1 MNRAGE
7 HILGRKWIL
16 GIAAIMAAV
25 LLWGSFQ
32 PEKLNTQVEK
42 ALVEENGGMPASFRS
57 LDIPKGYEIRQFEGI
72 SLNFIVENNISA
84 NILSH
89 ESEEFSNATGIN
101 IKIKAMDYDTMVKKM
116 NLDFIS
122 QTGKYQIVYV
132 DPYQTLNRFH
142 SYLEVLN
149 PYNENPDYP
158 KIKGLDD
165 DFFENQKYVCS
176 YFGENDKIYSIP
188 FDSTTMILYYRK
200 DIFEKYRDEFIED
213 KGYDWTPG
221 TAEFTWKRYC
231 EVARWI
237 DENVPDNEVKYGSG
251 HMAQRHNS
259 IFCDFSNV
267 LASYGGDYFS
277 DEGIN
282 TLGLES
288 FEDIKVLDGKFTEAL
303 DMYKEIVKSSA
314 PESVN
319 WNWTDTANA
328 FRNGEIAMMTN
339 WDENYSY
346 IDHDLQSSVRGNV
359 GYSILPYGSE
369 RSANIYGGSGIGINR
384 FASEREKK
392 AAWLYLVWATSNDMQ
407 LKVLMHPEGG
417 SLPTRKSAYREVAQ
431 KYKMDD
437 NEFLSMEDTY
447 LKHVKAVMTAWESQ
461 NIYLRPKISSF
472 YEVER
477 VLIENLH
484 DMIQFDI
491 DSEDVS
497 RTIYRQLYE
506 IRRKEAESVEEDN

>member
-1 MNRAGE
+1 MIT
-7 HILGRKWIL
+7 ILLVSFKLENTSTINNGDAL
-16 GIAAIMAAV
+16 GK
-25 LLWGSFQ
+25 
-32 PEKLNTQVEK
+32 EY
-42 ALVEENGGMPASFRS
+42 GGISASFKE
-57 LDIPKGYEIRQFEGI
+57 LDIPEGYDIRQFEGMTL
-72 SLNFIVENNISA
+72 SFIVENNISA
-84 NILSH
+84 NIFSH
-89 ESEEFSNATGIN
+89 ESEEFSKVTGIN
-101 IKIKAMDYDTMVKKM
+101 VKTRAMDYETMVKKM

-122 QTGKYQIVYV
+122 QSGKYQIIYV

-149 PYNENPDYP
+149 QYNENPDYP
-158 KIKGLDD
+158 HVMGLGD

-176 YFGENDKIYSIP
+176 YFGKKDSIYSIP
-188 FDSTTMILYYRK
+188 FDSTTMIMYYRK
-200 DIFEKYRDEFIED
+200 DIFEKYRDSFFKEM
-213 KGYDWTPG
+213 GYDWTPG
-221 TAEFTWKRYC
+221 TPDFTWKRYC
-231 EVARWI
+231 EVAKWI

-251 HMAQRHNS
+251 HMAQEHNS

-277 DEGIN
+277 DEDIS

-288 FEDIKVLDGKFTEAL
+288 FEHVDVLDGKFTRAL
-303 DMYKEIVKSSA
+303 DMYKDIVKTSA

-346 IDHDLQSSVRGNV
+346 IDHDLQSSVRGKV
-359 GYSILPYGSE
+359 GYSILPYGDE

-384 FASEREKK
+384 YASEREKK
-392 AAWLYLVWATSNDMQ
+392 AAWLYIVWATSKDMQ

-417 SLPTRKSAYREVAQ
+417 SLPTRKSAYSEVAQ

-437 NEFLSMEDTY
+437 NELLSIEDTY
-447 LKHVKAVMTAWESQ
+447 LKHVKAVMNAWESQ

-477 VLIENLH
+477 VLVKNLH
-484 DMIQFDI
+484 EMVEYDR
-491 DSEDVS
+491 DSSVVS
-497 RTIYRQLYE
+497 RDIYKQLEE
-506 IRRKEAESVEEDN
+506 IRRKEAELVEEDN